1 MIHIKKFIDR
11 VSLLESRNTKDL
23 VMPLSEARGLRDEIT
38 KLISDLY
45 DNNRKKDS
53 EEKIIQIQLKG
64 GNFK

>member
-23 VMPLSEARGLRDEIT
+23 VIPLSEARGLRDEVS

-45 DNNRKKDS
+45 ESKSRQNS
-53 EEKIIQIQLKG
+53 EESVVQIQLKG
-64 GNFK
+64 GSFK